1 MIKRLL
7 TICAATILLAACETA
22 STDSNEVVG
31 SSSGSSSGTGAAASA
46 SSNTST
52 SSNTSNASNASNT
65 SNTSNTSNA
74 ASESASSSAESSVA
88 SGSSSS
94 SSSSSIGSIKS
105 PDELLAKV
113 GSTVYFDYDQST
125 LTAEAQ
131 ATLDRQAAF
140 LKASPSFRITIEGH
154 CDERGTREY
163 NLALGDR
170 RASAAR
176 DYLVA
181 KGINASRLSTISYGK
196 ERPSVGGSNETSYSL
211 NRRSVSKID

>member
-1 MIKRLL
+1 MGISMIKRLL
-7 TICAATILLAACETA
+7 TICAATFLLAACETA

-31 SSSGSSSGTGAAASA
+31 SSSGSSSGSGAAASA
-46 SSNTST
+46 SSNTSSDAGGT
-52 SSNTSNASNASNT
+52 T
-65 SNTSNTSNA
+65 
-74 ASESASSSAESSVA
+74 SAETTSAGTTSA
-88 SGSSSS
+88 GGA
-94 SSSSSIGSIKS
+94 SSIGSIRT

-113 GSTVYFDYDQST
+113 GSTVYFDYDQSS
-125 LTAEAQ
+125 LSSEAQ

-140 LKASPSFRITIEGH
+140 LKASPSFRLIIEGH

-170 RASAAR
+170 RASAVR

-196 ERPSVGGSNETSYSL
+196 ERPSVGGSNETSYAL
-211 NRRSVSKID
+211 NRRSVSRIDS

>member
-7 TICAATILLAACETA
+7 TICAATFLLAACETA

-31 SSSGSSSGTGAAASA
+31 SSSGSSSGSGAAASA
-46 SSNTST
+46 SSNTSSDAGGT
-52 SSNTSNASNASNT
+52 T
-65 SNTSNTSNA
+65 
-74 ASESASSSAESSVA
+74 SAETTSAGTTSA
-88 SGSSSS
+88 GGA
-94 SSSSSIGSIKS
+94 SSIGSIRT

-113 GSTVYFDYDQST
+113 GSTVYFDYDQSS
-125 LTAEAQ
+125 LTSEAQ

-140 LKASPSFRITIEGH
+140 LKASPSFRIVIEGH

-170 RASAAR
+170 RASAVR

-196 ERPSVGGSNETSYSL
+196 ERPSVGGSNDTSYAL
-211 NRRSVSKID
+211 NRRSVSRIDS

>member
-7 TICAATILLAACETA
+7 TICAATVLLAACETA

-31 SSSGSSSGTGAAASA
+31 SSSAASSGSDAAASA
-46 SSNTST
+46 SSNTSD
-52 SSNTSNASNASNT
+52 SST
-65 SNTSNTSNA
+65 
-74 ASESASSSAESSVA
+74 SASSEASEA
-88 SGSSSS
+88 SGSS
-94 SSSSSIGSIKS
+94 GSNS
-105 PDELLAKV
+105 ADSDMQTPDEMLAKV
-113 GSTVYFDYDQST
+113 GSTVYFGYDQSI
-125 LTAEAQ
+125 LTAEGQ

-140 LKASPSFRITIEGH
+140 LKVNPTIRIVIEGH

-181 KGINASRLSTISYGK
+181 KGVNASRLTTISYGK
-196 ERPSVGGSNETSYSL
+196 ERPAVGGSNDTSYAL
-211 NRRSVSKID
+211 NRRSMSKIN

>member
-1 MIKRLL
+1 MGISMIKRLL
-7 TICAATILLAACETA
+7 TICAATFLLAACETA

-31 SSSGSSSGTGAAASA
+31 SSSGSSSGSGAAASA
-46 SSNTST
+46 SSNTSSDAGGTT
-52 SSNTSNASNASNT
+52 SAGTTSAGTT
-65 SNTSNTSNA
+65 SAGTTSA
-74 ASESASSSAESSVA
+74 GGA
-88 SGSSSS
+88 
-94 SSSSSIGSIKS
+94 SSIGSIRT

-113 GSTVYFDYDQST
+113 GSTVYFDYDQSS
-125 LTAEAQ
+125 LSSEAQ

-140 LKASPSFRITIEGH
+140 LKASPSFRLIIEGH

-170 RASAAR
+170 RASAVR

-211 NRRSVSKID
+211 NRRSVSRIDS

>member
-7 TICAATILLAACETA
+7 TICAATFLLAACETA

-31 SSSGSSSGTGAAASA
+31 SSSGSSSGSGAAASA
-46 SSNTST
+46 SSNTSSDAAGTTSAGGT
-52 SSNTSNASNASNT
+52 SS
-65 SNTSNTSNA
+65 
-74 ASESASSSAESSVA
+74 
-88 SGSSSS
+88 SGA
-94 SSSSSIGSIKS
+94 SSIGSIRT

-113 GSTVYFDYDQST
+113 GSTVYFDYDQSS
-125 LTAEAQ
+125 LTSEAQ

-140 LKASPSFRITIEGH
+140 LKASPSFRLVIEGH

-170 RASAAR
+170 RASAVR

-196 ERPSVGGSNETSYSL
+196 ERPSVGGSNDTSYAL
-211 NRRSVSKID
+211 NRRSVSRIDS

>member
-1 MIKRLL
+1 MGIFMIKRLI
-7 TICAATILLAACETA
+7 TICAATLLLAACETA

-31 SSSGSSSGTGAAASA
+31 SSSAASSGSDAAASA
-46 SSNTST
+46 SSNTSD
-52 SSNTSNASNASNT
+52 SST
-65 SNTSNTSNA
+65 
-74 ASESASSSAESSVA
+74 SASSGS
-88 SGSSSS
+88 SGSTLAD
-94 SSSSSIGSIKS
+94 IDVQT
-105 PDELLAKV
+105 PDEMLAKV
-113 GSTVYFDYDQST
+113 GSTVYFGYDQST

-140 LKASPSFRITIEGH
+140 LKSNPSIRIVIEGH

-181 KGINASRLSTISYGK
+181 KGVNASRLTTISYGK
-196 ERPSVGGSNETSYSL
+196 ERPAVGGSNNTSYAL
-211 NRRSVSKID
+211 NRRSMSKIN

>member
-7 TICAATILLAACETA
+7 TICAATFLLAACETA

-31 SSSGSSSGTGAAASA
+31 SSSGSSSGSGAAASA
-46 SSNTST
+46 SSNTSSDAGGTT
-52 SSNTSNASNASNT
+52 SAGTTSAGTT
-65 SNTSNTSNA
+65 SA
-74 ASESASSSAESSVA
+74 GGA
-88 SGSSSS
+88 
-94 SSSSSIGSIKS
+94 SSIGSIRT

-113 GSTVYFDYDQST
+113 GSTVYFDYDQSS
-125 LTAEAQ
+125 LSSEAQ

-140 LKASPSFRITIEGH
+140 LKASPSFRLIIEGH

-170 RASAAR
+170 RASAVR

-196 ERPSVGGSNETSYSL
+196 ERPSVGGSNETSYAL
-211 NRRSVSKID
+211 NRRSVSRIDS

>member
-7 TICAATILLAACETA
+7 TICAATMLLAACETA

-31 SSSGSSSGTGAAASA
+31 SSSAASSGSDAAASA
-46 SSNTST
+46 SSNTSD
-52 SSNTSNASNASNT
+52 SST
-65 SNTSNTSNA
+65 
-74 ASESASSSAESSVA
+74 SASPDA
-88 SGSSSS
+88 SGSSGSS
-94 SSSSSIGSIKS
+94 GSTS
-105 PDELLAKV
+105 ADSDMQTPDEMLAKV
-113 GSTVYFDYDQST
+113 GSTVYFGYDQSI
-125 LTAEAQ
+125 LTAEGQ

-140 LKASPSFRITIEGH
+140 LKVNPTIRIVIEGH

-181 KGINASRLSTISYGK
+181 KGVNASRLTTISYGK
-196 ERPSVGGSNETSYSL
+196 ERPAVGGSNDTSYAL
-211 NRRSVSKID
+211 NRRSMSKIN

>member
-1 MIKRLL
+1 MGISMIKRLL
-7 TICAATILLAACETA
+7 TICAATFLLAACETA

-31 SSSGSSSGTGAAASA
+31 SSSGSSSGSGAAASA
-46 SSNTST
+46 SSNTSSDAGGTT
-52 SSNTSNASNASNT
+52 SAGTTSAGGA
-65 SNTSNTSNA
+65 
-74 ASESASSSAESSVA
+74 
-88 SGSSSS
+88 
-94 SSSSSIGSIKS
+94 SSIGSIRT

-113 GSTVYFDYDQST
+113 GSTVYFDYDQSS
-125 LTAEAQ
+125 LTSEAQ

-140 LKASPSFRITIEGH
+140 LKASPSFRLIIEGH

-170 RASAAR
+170 RASAVR

-196 ERPSVGGSNETSYSL
+196 ERPSVGGSNETSYAL
-211 NRRSVSKID
+211 NRRSVSRIDS

>member
-7 TICAATILLAACETA
+7 TICAATFLLAACETA

-31 SSSGSSSGTGAAASA
+31 SSSGSSSGSGAAASA
-46 SSNTST
+46 SSNTSSDAGGTT
-52 SSNTSNASNASNT
+52 SAGTTSAGTT
-65 SNTSNTSNA
+65 SA
-74 ASESASSSAESSVA
+74 GGA
-88 SGSSSS
+88 
-94 SSSSSIGSIKS
+94 SSIGSIRT

-113 GSTVYFDYDQST
+113 GSTVYFDYDQSS
-125 LTAEAQ
+125 LTSEAQ

-140 LKASPSFRITIEGH
+140 LKASPSFRLVIEGH

-170 RASAAR
+170 RASAVR

-181 KGINASRLSTISYGK
+181 KGINGSRLSTISYGK
-196 ERPSVGGSNETSYSL
+196 ERPSVGGSNDTSYAL
-211 NRRSVSKID
+211 NRRSVSRIDS

>member
-7 TICAATILLAACETA
+7 TICAATFLLAACETA

-31 SSSGSSSGTGAAASA
+31 SSSGSSSGSGAAASA
-46 SSNTST
+46 SSNTSSDAGGTT
-52 SSNTSNASNASNT
+52 SAGTTSAGTT
-65 SNTSNTSNA
+65 SA
-74 ASESASSSAESSVA
+74 GGA
-88 SGSSSS
+88 
-94 SSSSSIGSIKS
+94 SSIGSIRT

-113 GSTVYFDYDQST
+113 GSTVYFDYDQSS
-125 LTAEAQ
+125 LSAEAQ

-140 LKASPSFRITIEGH
+140 LKASPSFRIIIEGH

-170 RASAAR
+170 RASAVR

-196 ERPSVGGSNETSYSL
+196 ERPSVGGSNDTSYAL
-211 NRRSVSKID
+211 NRRSVSRIDS

>member
-1 MIKRLL
+1 MGISMIKRLL
-7 TICAATILLAACETA
+7 TICAATFLLAACETA

-31 SSSGSSSGTGAAASA
+31 SSSGSSSGSGAAASA
-46 SSNTST
+46 SSNTSSDAGGTT
-52 SSNTSNASNASNT
+52 SAGTTSAGTT
-65 SNTSNTSNA
+65 SA
-74 ASESASSSAESSVA
+74 GGA
-88 SGSSSS
+88 
-94 SSSSSIGSIKS
+94 SSIGSIRT

-113 GSTVYFDYDQST
+113 GSTVYFDYDQSS
-125 LTAEAQ
+125 LTSEAQ

-140 LKASPSFRITIEGH
+140 LKASPSFRLVIEGH

-170 RASAAR
+170 RASAVR

-196 ERPSVGGSNETSYSL
+196 ERPSVGGSNDTSYAL
-211 NRRSVSKID
+211 NRRSVSRIDS

>member
-1 MIKRLL
+1 MGISMIKRLL
-7 TICAATILLAACETA
+7 TICAATFLLAACETA

-31 SSSGSSSGTGAAASA
+31 SSSGSSSGSGAAASA
-46 SSNTST
+46 SSNTSSDAGGT
-52 SSNTSNASNASNT
+52 T
-65 SNTSNTSNA
+65 
-74 ASESASSSAESSVA
+74 SAETTSAGTTSA
-88 SGSSSS
+88 GGA
-94 SSSSSIGSIKS
+94 SSIGSIRT

-113 GSTVYFDYDQST
+113 GSTVYFDYDQSS
-125 LTAEAQ
+125 LTSEAQ

-140 LKASPSFRITIEGH
+140 LKASPSFRLVIEGH

-170 RASAAR
+170 RASAVR

-196 ERPSVGGSNETSYSL
+196 ERPSVGGSNETSYAL
-211 NRRSVSKID
+211 NRRSVSRIDS

>member
-1 MIKRLL
+1 MGISMIKRLL
-7 TICAATILLAACETA
+7 TICAATFLLAACETA

-31 SSSGSSSGTGAAASA
+31 SSSGSSSGSGAAASA
-46 SSNTST
+46 SSNTSSDAGGTT
-52 SSNTSNASNASNT
+52 SAG
-65 SNTSNTSNA
+65 
-74 ASESASSSAESSVA
+74 SAGGA
-88 SGSSSS
+88 
-94 SSSSSIGSIKS
+94 SSIGSIRT

-113 GSTVYFDYDQST
+113 GSTVYFDYDQSS
-125 LTAEAQ
+125 LTSEAQ

-170 RASAAR
+170 RASAVR

-196 ERPSVGGSNETSYSL
+196 ERPSVGGSNDTSYAL
-211 NRRSVSKID
+211 NRRSVSRIDS

>member
-1 MIKRLL
+1 MGTSMIKRLI
-7 TICAATILLAACETA
+7 TICAATMFLAACETA

-31 SSSGSSSGTGAAASA
+31 SSSAASSGSDAAASA
-46 SSNTST
+46 SSNTSD
-52 SSNTSNASNASNT
+52 SSA
-65 SNTSNTSNA
+65 
-74 ASESASSSAESSVA
+74 SASSGA
-88 SGSSSS
+88 SGSS
-94 SSSSSIGSIKS
+94 GSNS
-105 PDELLAKV
+105 ADSDMQTPDEMLAKV
-113 GSTVYFDYDQST
+113 GSTVYFGYDQST

-140 LKASPSFRITIEGH
+140 LRANPTIRIVIEGH

-181 KGINASRLSTISYGK
+181 KGVNASRLTTISYGK
-196 ERPSVGGSNETSYSL
+196 ERPAVGGSNDTSYAL
-211 NRRSVSKID
+211 NRRSFSKIN

>member
-7 TICAATILLAACETA
+7 TICAATFLLAACETA

-31 SSSGSSSGTGAAASA
+31 SSSGSSSGSGAAASA

-52 SSNTSNASNASNT
+52 SNTSSDAGGTT
-65 SNTSNTSNA
+65 SAGSA
-74 ASESASSSAESSVA
+74 GSASSIAGGA
-88 SGSSSS
+88 
-94 SSSSSIGSIKS
+94 SSIGSIRT

-113 GSTVYFDYDQST
+113 GSTVYFDYDQSS
-125 LTAEAQ
+125 LTSEAQ

-140 LKASPSFRITIEGH
+140 LKASPSFRLVIEGH

-170 RASAAR
+170 RASAVR

-196 ERPSVGGSNETSYSL
+196 ERPSVGGSNDTSYAL
-211 NRRSVSKID
+211 NRRSVSRIDS

>member
-1 MIKRLL
+1 MGISMIKRLL
-7 TICAATILLAACETA
+7 TICAATFLLAACETA

-31 SSSGSSSGTGAAASA
+31 SSSGSSSGSGAAASA
-46 SSNTST
+46 SSNTSSDAGGT
-52 SSNTSNASNASNT
+52 T
-65 SNTSNTSNA
+65 
-74 ASESASSSAESSVA
+74 SAETTSAGMTSA
-88 SGSSSS
+88 GGA
-94 SSSSSIGSIKS
+94 SSIGSIRT

-113 GSTVYFDYDQST
+113 GSTVYFDYDQSS
-125 LTAEAQ
+125 LSSEAQ

-140 LKASPSFRITIEGH
+140 LKASPSFRLVIEGH

-170 RASAAR
+170 RASAVR

-196 ERPSVGGSNETSYSL
+196 ERPSVGGSNDTSYAL
-211 NRRSVSKID
+211 NRRSVSRIDS

>member
-7 TICAATILLAACETA
+7 TICAATFLLAACETA

-31 SSSGSSSGTGAAASA
+31 SSSGSSSGSGAAASA
-46 SSNTST
+46 SSNTSSDSGGTT
-52 SSNTSNASNASNT
+52 SAGTTSAGTT
-65 SNTSNTSNA
+65 SA
-74 ASESASSSAESSVA
+74 GGA
-88 SGSSSS
+88 
-94 SSSSSIGSIKS
+94 SSIGSIRT

-113 GSTVYFDYDQST
+113 GSTVYFDYDQSS
-125 LTAEAQ
+125 LTSEAQ

-140 LKASPSFRITIEGH
+140 LKASPSFRLVIEGH

-170 RASAAR
+170 RASAVR

-196 ERPSVGGSNETSYSL
+196 ERPSVGGSNDTSYAL
-211 NRRSVSKID
+211 NRRSVSRIDS

>member
-7 TICAATILLAACETA
+7 TICAATMLLAACETA

-31 SSSGSSSGTGAAASA
+31 SSSGTSSGSDAAASA
-46 SSNTST
+46 SSNTSD
-52 SSNTSNASNASNT
+52 SSASG
-65 SNTSNTSNA
+65 
-74 ASESASSSAESSVA
+74 SASSAGASST
-88 SGSSSS
+88 SSSS
-94 SSSSSIGSIKS
+94 SGVASVDSDVQS
-105 PDELLAKV
+105 PDAMLAKV
-113 GSTVYFDYDQST
+113 GSTVYFGYDESS
-125 LTAEAQ
+125 LSAEAQ

-140 LKASPSFRITIEGH
+140 LKANPSIRIVIEGH

-181 KGINASRLSTISYGK
+181 KGVNSSRLATISYGK
-196 ERPSVGGSNETSYSL
+196 ERPAVGGSNDTSYAL
-211 NRRSVSKID
+211 NRRSMSKIN

>member
-7 TICAATILLAACETA
+7 TICAATFLLAACETA

-31 SSSGSSSGTGAAASA
+31 SSSGSSSGSGAAASA
-46 SSNTST
+46 SSNTSSDAGGTT
-52 SSNTSNASNASNT
+52 SGGTTSAGTT
-65 SNTSNTSNA
+65 SA
-74 ASESASSSAESSVA
+74 GGA
-88 SGSSSS
+88 
-94 SSSSSIGSIKS
+94 SSIGSIRT

-113 GSTVYFDYDQST
+113 GSTVYFDYDQSS
-125 LTAEAQ
+125 LTSEAQ

-140 LKASPSFRITIEGH
+140 LKASPSFRLVIEGH

-170 RASAAR
+170 RASAVR

-196 ERPSVGGSNETSYSL
+196 ERPSVGGSNDTSYAL
-211 NRRSVSKID
+211 NRRSVSRIDS

>member
-7 TICAATILLAACETA
+7 TICAATMFLAACETA

-31 SSSGSSSGTGAAASA
+31 SSSAASSGLDAAASA
-46 SSNTST
+46 SSNTSDGST
-52 SSNTSNASNASNT
+52 
-65 SNTSNTSNA
+65 
-74 ASESASSSAESSVA
+74 SASSEASEA
-88 SGSSSS
+88 SGSS
-94 SSSSSIGSIKS
+94 GSTS
-105 PDELLAKV
+105 ADSDMQTPDEMLAKV
-113 GSTVYFDYDQST
+113 GSTVYFGYDEST
-125 LTAEAQ
+125 LSAEAQ

-140 LKASPSFRITIEGH
+140 LKANPTIRIVIEGH

-181 KGINASRLSTISYGK
+181 KGVNASRLTTISYGK
-196 ERPSVGGSNETSYSL
+196 ERPAVGGSNDTSYAL
-211 NRRSVSKID
+211 NRRSMSKIN

>member
-7 TICAATILLAACETA
+7 TICAATMLLAACETA

-31 SSSGSSSGTGAAASA
+31 SSSAASSGSDAAASA
-46 SSNTST
+46 SSNTSDGST
-52 SSNTSNASNASNT
+52 
-65 SNTSNTSNA
+65 
-74 ASESASSSAESSVA
+74 SASSEASEA
-88 SGSSSS
+88 SGSS
-94 SSSSSIGSIKS
+94 GSTS
-105 PDELLAKV
+105 ADSDMQTPDEMLAKV
-113 GSTVYFDYDQST
+113 GSTVYFGYDEST
-125 LTAEAQ
+125 LSAEAQ

-140 LKASPSFRITIEGH
+140 LKANPTIRIVLEGP

-181 KGINASRLSTISYGK
+181 KGVDASRLTTISYGK
-196 ERPSVGGSNETSYSL
+196 ERPAVGGSNDTSYAL
-211 NRRSVSKID
+211 NRRSMSKIN

>member
-1 MIKRLL
+1 MGILMIKRLI
-7 TICAATILLAACETA
+7 TICAATVLLAACETA

-31 SSSGSSSGTGAAASA
+31 SSSAASSGSDAAASA
-46 SSNTST
+46 SSNTSD
-52 SSNTSNASNASNT
+52 SST
-65 SNTSNTSNA
+65 
-74 ASESASSSAESSVA
+74 SASSKA
-88 SGSSSS
+88 SGSS
-94 SSSSSIGSIKS
+94 GSTS
-105 PDELLAKV
+105 ADSDMQTPDEMLAKV
-113 GSTVYFDYDQST
+113 GSTVYFGYDQST

-140 LKASPSFRITIEGH
+140 LKSNPSIRIVIEGH

-181 KGINASRLSTISYGK
+181 KGVNASRLTTISYGK
-196 ERPSVGGSNETSYSL
+196 ERPAVGGSNNTSYAL
-211 NRRSVSKID
+211 NRRSMSKIN

>member
-7 TICAATILLAACETA
+7 TICAATMLLAACETA

-31 SSSGSSSGTGAAASA
+31 SSSGAASGSDAAASA
-46 SSNTST
+46 STNTSDG
-52 SSNTSNASNASNT
+52 N
-65 SNTSNTSNA
+65 
-74 ASESASSSAESSVA
+74 VA
-88 SGSSSS
+88 SSSS
-94 SSSSSIGSIKS
+94 SSSSSMSS
-105 PDELLAKV
+105 DNDVQTPDEQLAKV
-113 GSTVYFDYDQST
+113 GSTVYFGYDESS

-131 ATLDRQAAF
+131 DTLDRQAAF
-140 LKASPSFRITIEGH
+140 LKANPTIRIVIEGH

-181 KGINASRLSTISYGK
+181 KGVNASRLSTISYGK
-196 ERPSVGGSNETSYSL
+196 ERPAVGGSNDTSYAL
-211 NRRSVSKID
+211 NRRSMSKIN

>member
-1 MIKRLL
+1 MGISMIKRLL
-7 TICAATILLAACETA
+7 TICAATFLLAACETA

-31 SSSGSSSGTGAAASA
+31 SSSGSSSGSGAAASA
-46 SSNTST
+46 SSNTSSDAAGTTSAGGT
-52 SSNTSNASNASNT
+52 SS
-65 SNTSNTSNA
+65 
-74 ASESASSSAESSVA
+74 
-88 SGSSSS
+88 SGT
-94 SSSSSIGSIKS
+94 SSIGSIRT

-113 GSTVYFDYDQST
+113 GSTVYFDYDQSS
-125 LTAEAQ
+125 LTSEAQ

-140 LKASPSFRITIEGH
+140 LKASPSFRLVIEGH

-170 RASAAR
+170 RASAVR

-196 ERPSVGGSNETSYSL
+196 ERPSVGGSNETSYAL
-211 NRRSVSKID
+211 NRRSVSRIDS

>member
-1 MIKRLL
+1 MGTSMIKRLI

-31 SSSGSSSGTGAAASA
+31 SSSAASSGSDAAASA
-46 SSNTST
+46 SSNTSN
-52 SSNTSNASNASNT
+52 SST
-65 SNTSNTSNA
+65 
-74 ASESASSSAESSVA
+74 SASSGA
-88 SGSSSS
+88 SGSSRSNS
-94 SSSSSIGSIKS
+94 ADSDMQT
-105 PDELLAKV
+105 PDEMLAKV
-113 GSTVYFDYDQST
+113 GSTVYFGYDQST

-140 LKASPSFRITIEGH
+140 LRANPTIRIVIEGH

-181 KGINASRLSTISYGK
+181 KGVNASRLTTISYGK
-196 ERPSVGGSNETSYSL
+196 ERPAVGGSNDTSYAL
-211 NRRSVSKID
+211 NRRSFSKIN

>member
-7 TICAATILLAACETA
+7 TICAATFLLAACETA

-31 SSSGSSSGTGAAASA
+31 SSSGSSSGSGAAASA

-52 SSNTSNASNASNT
+52 SNTSSDAGGT
-65 SNTSNTSNA
+65 T
-74 ASESASSSAESSVA
+74 SASSSGGA
-88 SGSSSS
+88 
-94 SSSSSIGSIKS
+94 SSIGSIRT

-113 GSTVYFDYDQST
+113 GSTVYFDYDQSS
-125 LTAEAQ
+125 LTSEAQ

-140 LKASPSFRITIEGH
+140 LKASPSFRLIIEGH

-170 RASAAR
+170 RASAVR

-196 ERPSVGGSNETSYSL
+196 ERPSVGGSNDTSYAL
-211 NRRSVSKID
+211 NRRAVSRIDS

>member
-7 TICAATILLAACETA
+7 TICAATMLLAACETA

-31 SSSGSSSGTGAAASA
+31 SSSAASSGSDAAASA
-46 SSNTST
+46 SSNISDGST
-52 SSNTSNASNASNT
+52 
-65 SNTSNTSNA
+65 
-74 ASESASSSAESSVA
+74 SASSEASEA
-88 SGSSSS
+88 SGSS
-94 SSSSSIGSIKS
+94 GSNS
-105 PDELLAKV
+105 ADSDMQTPDEMLAKV
-113 GSTVYFDYDQST
+113 GSTVYFGYDEST
-125 LTAEAQ
+125 LSAEAQ

-140 LKASPSFRITIEGH
+140 LKANPTIRIVIEGH

-181 KGINASRLSTISYGK
+181 KGVNASRLTTISYGK
-196 ERPSVGGSNETSYSL
+196 ERPAVGGSNDTSYAL
-211 NRRSVSKID
+211 NRRSMSKIN

>member
-22 STDSNEVVG
+22 STDTNEVVG
-31 SSSGSSSGTGAAASA
+31 SSSGTSSGSDAVASA
-46 SSNTST
+46 SSNTSD
-52 SSNTSNASNASNT
+52 
-65 SNTSNTSNA
+65 
-74 ASESASSSAESSVA
+74 
-88 SGSSSS
+88 SSSS
-94 SSSSSIGSIKS
+94 SSSGASSTSASSSSSGPASADS
-105 PDELLAKV
+105 DVESLESVLAKV
-113 GSTVYFDYDQST
+113 GSTVYFGYDESS
-125 LTAEAQ
+125 LSAEAQ

-140 LKASPSFRITIEGH
+140 LKANPSIRIVIEGH

-181 KGINASRLSTISYGK
+181 KGVNASRLTTISYGK
-196 ERPSVGGSNETSYSL
+196 ERPAVGGSNDTSYAL
-211 NRRSVSKID
+211 NRRSLSKIN

>member
-7 TICAATILLAACETA
+7 TICAATFLLAACETA

-31 SSSGSSSGTGAAASA
+31 SSSGSSSGSGAAATA
-46 SSNTST
+46 SSNTSGDAGGTT
-52 SSNTSNASNASNT
+52 SATSAGGA
-65 SNTSNTSNA
+65 
-74 ASESASSSAESSVA
+74 
-88 SGSSSS
+88 
-94 SSSSSIGSIKS
+94 SSIGSIRT

-113 GSTVYFDYDQST
+113 GSTVYFDYDQSS
-125 LTAEAQ
+125 LTSEAQ

-140 LKASPSFRITIEGH
+140 LKASPSFRLIIEGH

-170 RASAAR
+170 RASAVR

-196 ERPSVGGSNETSYSL
+196 ERPSVGGSNDTSYAL
-211 NRRSVSKID
+211 NRRSVSRIDS

>member
-7 TICAATILLAACETA
+7 TICAATFLLAACETA

-31 SSSGSSSGTGAAASA
+31 SSSGSSSGSGAAASA
-46 SSNTST
+46 SSNTS
-52 SSNTSNASNASNT
+52 SSNTSSDAGGTT
-65 SNTSNTSNA
+65 STGGA
-74 ASESASSSAESSVA
+74 
-88 SGSSSS
+88 
-94 SSSSSIGSIKS
+94 SSIGSIRT

-113 GSTVYFDYDQST
+113 GSTVYFDYDQSS
-125 LTAEAQ
+125 LTSEAQ

-140 LKASPSFRITIEGH
+140 LKASPSFRLVIEGH

-170 RASAAR
+170 RASAVR

-196 ERPSVGGSNETSYSL
+196 ERPSVGGSNDTSYAL
-211 NRRSVSKID
+211 NRRSVSRIDS